1 MLRGA
6 GAALANAG
14 TAGAAPTAVL
24 NAQDVNEA
32 QFAAPSGKKKGAT
45 APSTVVIIKA
55 EVLLGRAGFSP
66 GVIDG
71 KTDMNV
77 AHLQMV
83 AGFPWGQQVAI
94 LRTASRFIRGISDQ
108 SDITE

>member
-14 TAGAAPTAVL
+14 TADAPALDAQSVNAAQL
-24 NAQDVNEA
+24 
-32 QFAAPSGKKKGAT
+32 AAPSGKKGAS
-45 APSTVVIIKA
+45 APSTAVIIKA

>member
-14 TAGAAPTAVL
+14 TAGAARAPVL
-24 NAQDVNEA
+24 DAQSVNAA
-32 QFAAPSGKKKGAT
+32 QFAAPSGKKGAS
-45 APSTVVIIKA
+45 APSTAVIIKA

-108 SDITE
+108 SDIAE